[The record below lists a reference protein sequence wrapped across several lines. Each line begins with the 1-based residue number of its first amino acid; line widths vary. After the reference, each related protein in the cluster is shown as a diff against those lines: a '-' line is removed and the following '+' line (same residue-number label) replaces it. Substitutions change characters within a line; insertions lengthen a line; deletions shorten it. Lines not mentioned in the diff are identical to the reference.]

1 MSTSGDSQPYLND
14 FMMRDDEDGVSGDD
28 ESDNKH
34 SGGNYML
41 REQDRFLPICNIIKI
56 MKVPVPENGKIAKDA
71 RECIQECVSE
81 FISFITS
88 EAIERSI
95 AENRKTVNGDDL
107 LYAFA
112 NLGFD
117 NYVEP
122 LSMYLHKFRESTKS
136 DRNLYSETNML
147 QDDSS
152 TEFPI
157 NADNSNTTI
166 ITTKA
171 MTTHTGAL
179 TITTNAIN
187 HCTAS
192 VANTTN
198 TSTDVKLFE
207 IIEANQHQQQTHH
220 QQQQQRQ
227 QNGIHSITI
236 TPTTTTSAVPLNL
249 LSTGCNQTS
258 PLTPVA
264 TSNTLN
270 TTTLGSVRRSARLQ
284 TRPTQLPI
292 VTTVAN
298 ETPGAIM
305 NADQMIFFDADELHQ
320 HVLQQQ
326 QQQHHVN
333 GNNNYMHM

>member
-1 MSTSGDSQPYLND
+1 
-14 FMMRDDEDGVSGDD
+14 
-28 ESDNKH
+28 
-34 SGGNYML
+34 
-41 REQDRFLPICNIIKI
+41 
-56 MKVPVPENGKIAKDA
+56 
-71 RECIQECVSE
+71 
-81 FISFITS
+81 
-88 EAIERSI
+88 
-95 AENRKTVNGDDL
+95 
-107 LYAFA
+107 
-112 NLGFD
+112 
-117 NYVEP
+117 
-122 LSMYLHKFRESTKS
+122 
-136 DRNLYSETNML
+136 
-147 QDDSS
+147 
-152 TEFPI
+152 
-157 NADNSNTTI
+157 
-166 ITTKA
+166 

-179 TITTNAIN
+179 TITTNAMN
-187 HCTAS
+187 HTTAS
-192 VANTTN
+192 VANTIN
-198 TSTDVKLFE
+198 TYSDVKLFE

-249 LSTGCNQTS
+249 LSTGCNQAS
-258 PLTPVA
+258 NLTPVG

-326 QQQHHVN
+326 QQQHQQPQQHHHQQQETSQQALLANDFSCVAA
-333 GNNNYMHM
+333 GLVDEAVKSIMTS

>member
-14 FMMRDDEDGVSGDD
+14 FMMRDDEDVSGDD

-117 NYVEP
+117 NYVDP

-136 DRNLYSETNML
+136 DRNLYNEPNML

-152 TEFPI
+152 TEFPTI
-157 NADNSNTTI
+157 ADNSNSTI
-166 ITTKA
+166 TAK
-171 MTTHTGAL
+171 AL
-179 TITTNAIN
+179 TTLAGTLTNTNPAVITTN
-187 HCTAS
+187 S
-192 VANTTN
+192 VAGTANTF
-198 TSTDVKLFE
+198 SDVKLFE
-207 IIEANQHQQQTHH
+207 IIETNQQQH
-220 QQQQQRQ
+220 RQ
-227 QNGIHSITI
+227 QNGIHDILPTHAITI
-236 TPTTTTSAVPLNL
+236 TPTSTSTSGASVNL

-258 PLTPVA
+258 DSV
-264 TSNTLN
+264 SNTN
-270 TTTLGSVRRSARLQ
+270 ATLASVRRSARLQ
-284 TRPTQLPI
+284 TRPQLPVI
-292 VTTVAN
+292 TTVAN
-298 ETPGAIM
+298 EIPSSIM
-305 NADQMIFFDADELHQ
+305 NAADQLIYFDADELHQ

-326 QQQHHVN
+326 QHQLN
-333 GNNNYMHM
+333 NSGNHFMQM